1 METIPEI
8 RGNTTKRKGGCDRVQ
23 KHKWLELGDQLK
35 KLREKHG
42 MTQIEF
48 GLKLHTTESTIK
60 NYETGRTK
68 VPDNII
74 KRACER
80 FPVTPNYFFM
90 EENDGDK
97 GAEELLQIY
106 LHATEAERARILAIA
121 RIEVGTKECNIC
133 TKRV

>member
-1 METIPEI
+1 M
-8 RGNTTKRKGGCDRVQ
+8 Q

-35 KLREKHG
+35 KLREKNG
-42 MTQIEF
+42 MTQIDF

-74 KRACER
+74 KRACEL
-80 FPVTPNYFFM
+80 FPVTPNYFYM
-90 EENDGDK
+90 EENDGDN
-97 GAEELLQIY
+97 GVEELLQIY
-106 LHATEAERARILAIA
+106 LRATEAERARILAIA
-121 RIEVGTKECNIC
+121 RIEVGTKECKNC